1 MAETDVMLVAIRMDA
16 KGAIQ
21 DTEVLDRKFT
31 SLGSTFQKGQ
41 KRAEGAA
48 QAQKKLEKS
57 IKGTSKSTVEANVAN
72 ISKLAA
78 MEAATSGLNQLISAQ
93 YKRIDADVASGK
105 ISMEEAEKERKK
117 IKQHEK
123 YTGIL
128 ETVIAV
134 ERLRTVGL
142 MMYAAASTITIAG
155 IEAQTIAVLT
165 LNGALAVNP
174 VVALVEA
181 GLALAAVIV
190 YLGYKFNMLTDQVTW
205 MNEQADKFM
214 KSLTGVGDSVRDLLT
229 IDISGSK
236 LWSGIMGGD

>member
-48 QAQKKLEKS
+48 QAQTKLDKS
-57 IKGTSKSTVEANVAN
+57 IQKTTKSTVEANVAN

-174 VVALVEA
+174 VVALVVA